1 MHWQAVDA
9 GVPDIVVW
17 KHGTTFNL
25 RRTISASARRANEAR
40 SKNRHQGAGCCP
52 WHEPQRSMR
61 PGVLDRQGTGGSIM
75 VSVTTTDASGAR
87 IIAELIHGHGVSH
100 VFIVP
105 AILREGL
112 AELGSLGV
120 RTISAHGEKAAAYM
134 ADGYARVLGRPGVCM
149 SQTVG
154 ASNIAAGLKD
164 AYLSCSPVVAFTGG
178 TAPDTRYRNV
188 YQEIRDFDMFAPVT
202 KWNAE
207 VEGPNRLPD
216 VVSQAFRVATTG
228 APGPVHVELRGNTG
242 QVGVGSPDQQRAFEL
257 NIDPRFAEVPP
268 FRPVAD
274 AADIRAA
281 LHELQTAQRP
291 IIVAG
296 GGVMWSRAEAEL
308 VELAERMSIPVATSL
323 HAKACIPESN
333 PLNVGICGTYSRVC
347 ANRAV
352 AEADLVFYIG
362 SQSGSMITAF
372 WHVPPQG
379 TRVIHLDIDPSQLG
393 RHYPTAVSLNG
404 DAKATLQRMLADAP
418 RRDNPVWR
426 DRVQTLVSQWRS
438 EVAATVETN
447 SGPIRP
453 ERIVA
458 EIGNALPAN
467 GAAVIDTL
475 QASVWSGSFMPLKGA
490 SQRFVRCAGSLGWGF
505 PAAIGA
511 KAALGDRP
519 VVCFTGDGGFYYHIA
534 ELETAA
540 RYGIPLVVVVNNN
553 GAYGA
558 ERPDEQSPYRAD
570 AGIGDANKTWKFG
583 QYNFAQI
590 AREFG
595 CEGVRVENQWT

>member
-1 MHWQAVDA
+1 
-9 GVPDIVVW
+9 
-17 KHGTTFNL
+17 L
-25 RRTISASARRANEAR
+25 
-40 SKNRHQGAGCCP
+40 
-52 WHEPQRSMR
+52 
-61 PGVLDRQGTGGSIM
+61 
-75 VSVTTTDASGAR
+75 VTTEASGAR
-87 IIAELIHGHGVSH
+87 IFAELIHGHGVSH
-100 VFIVP
+100 VFLVP

-112 AELGSLGV
+112 AELSSLGV
-120 RTISAHGEKAAAYM
+120 RAVSAHGEKAAAYM
-134 ADGYARVLGRPGVCM
+134 ADGYARVLGRPGICM

-154 ASNIAAGLKD
+154 AANISAGLKD
-164 AYLSCSPVVAFTGG
+164 AFLSCSPVIAFTGG

-188 YQEIRDFDMFAPVT
+188 YQEIRDFEMFEPVT

-207 VEGPNRLPD
+207 VEGPGRLSD
-216 VVSQAFRVATTG
+216 VIAQAFRVATSG

-242 QVGVGSPDQQRAFEL
+242 QVAVGSPEDRRAFEL
-257 NIDPRFAEVPP
+257 AFDQRFGEVPP

-274 AADIRAA
+274 ASDIRAA
-281 LHELQTAQRP
+281 LNELQRAERP

-323 HAKACIPESN
+323 HAKAAIAESN
-333 PLNVGICGTYSRVC
+333 PLNVGICGTYSRTC

-352 AEADLVFYIG
+352 AEADLVFFVG
-362 SQSGSMITAF
+362 SQSGSMVTAF
-372 WHVPPQG
+372 WQIPPQG
-379 TRVIHLDIDPSQLG
+379 TRVIHLDINPTQLG

-404 DAKATLQRMLADAP
+404 DARATLRQMLADAP
-418 RRDNPVWR
+418 RRDNSVWL
-426 DRVQTLVSQWRS
+426 DRVQTLVEQWRS
-438 EVAATVETN
+438 EAASVLEN
-447 SGPIRP
+447 NAGPIRP

-458 EIGNALPAN
+458 EIGNALPEN

-475 QASVWSGSFMPLKGA
+475 QASVWSGSYMPLKGP

-511 KAALGDRP
+511 KCALGDRP

-558 ERPDEQSPYRAD
+558 DRQSEPSPYRSD
-570 AGIGDANKTWKFG
+570 AGESDADKTWKFG
-583 QYNFAQI
+583 EYNFADI
-590 AREFG
+590 ARDFG
-595 CEGVRVENQWT
+595 CEGIRVENPVDIAAALRHAISIGKPVVVDMVTDPTASHPRAWTPPALARV

>member
-1 MHWQAVDA
+1 M
-9 GVPDIVVW
+9 
-17 KHGTTFNL
+17 TT
-25 RRTISASARRANEAR
+25 E
-40 SKNRHQGAGCCP
+40 
-52 WHEPQRSMR
+52 
-61 PGVLDRQGTGGSIM
+61 
-75 VSVTTTDASGAR
+75 ASGAR
-87 IIAELIHGHGVSH
+87 IFAELIHGHDVSH
-100 VFIVP
+100 VFLVP

-112 AELGSLGV
+112 AELSSLGV
-120 RTISAHGEKAAAYM
+120 RAVSAHGEKAAAYM

-154 ASNIAAGLKD
+154 AANISAGLKD
-164 AYLSCSPVVAFTGG
+164 AYLSCSPVIAFTGG

-188 YQEIRDFDMFAPVT
+188 YQEVRDFDMFEPVT

-207 VEGPNRLPD
+207 VEGPGRLSD
-216 VVSQAFRVATTG
+216 VIAQAFRVATSG

-242 QVGVGSPDQQRAFEL
+242 QVAVGSPEDRRAFEL
-257 NIDPRFAEVPP
+257 TIDRRFGEVPP

-274 AADIRAA
+274 ASDIRAA
-281 LHELQTAQRP
+281 LNELQHAERP
-291 IIVAG
+291 MIVAG

-323 HAKACIPESN
+323 HAKSAIAESN
-333 PLNVGICGTYSRVC
+333 PLNVGICGTYSRSC

-362 SQSGSMITAF
+362 SQTGSMITAF
-372 WHVPPQG
+372 WQIPPQG
-379 TRVIHLDIDPSQLG
+379 TRVIHLDINPTQLG

-404 DAKATLQRMLADAP
+404 DAKATLRQMLADAP
-418 RRDNPVWR
+418 RRENPLWL
-426 DRVQTLVSQWRS
+426 DRVQTLVEQWRS
-438 EVAATVETN
+438 EVASVIDTN

-475 QASVWSGSFMPLKGA
+475 QASVWSGSYMPLKGP
-490 SQRFVRCAGSLGWGF
+490 SQRYVRCAGSLGWGF

-511 KAALGDRP
+511 KCALGDRP

-558 ERPDEQSPYRAD
+558 DRHSEPSPYRSDAGQAD
-570 AGIGDANKTWKFG
+570 ADKTWKFG
-583 QYNFAQI
+583 EYNFAEI
-590 AREFG
+590 ARGFG
-595 CEGVRVENQWT
+595 CEGIRVENPVDIASALRQALSSGKPVVVDMVTDPTASHPRAWTPPALARV

>member
-1 MHWQAVDA
+1 
-9 GVPDIVVW
+9 
-17 KHGTTFNL
+17 
-25 RRTISASARRANEAR
+25 
-40 SKNRHQGAGCCP
+40 
-52 WHEPQRSMR
+52 
-61 PGVLDRQGTGGSIM
+61 M
-75 VSVTTTDASGAR
+75 VNVTTTEASGSR

-112 AELGSLGV
+112 AELSTLGV
-120 RTISAHGEKAAAYM
+120 RTVSAHGEKAAAYM

-154 ASNIAAGLKD
+154 AANIAAGLKD
-164 AYLSCSPVVAFTGG
+164 AFLSCSPVVAFTGG
-178 TAPDTRYRNV
+178 TAPENRYRNV
-188 YQEIRDFDMFAPVT
+188 YQEVRDIDMFNAVT

-207 VEGPNRLPD
+207 VEGPGRLTD
-216 VVSQAFRVATTG
+216 VVAQAFRVATTG

-242 QVGVGSPDQQRAFEL
+242 QVAVGSPEDRRAFSL
-257 NIDPRFAEVPP
+257 DIDRRFSEVPP

-274 AADIRAA
+274 ASDIRAA

-291 IIVAG
+291 MIVAG

-308 VELAERMSIPVATSL
+308 VELAERMSIPIATSL
-323 HAKACIPESN
+323 HAKAAIAESN
-333 PLNVGICGTYSRVC
+333 PLNVGICGTYSRHC
-347 ANRAV
+347 ANRAL

-362 SQSGSMITAF
+362 SQSGSMVTAF
-372 WHVPPQG
+372 WQVPPPG
-379 TRVIHLDIDPSQLG
+379 TRVIHLDIDGTQLG
-393 RHYPTAVSLNG
+393 RHYPTAASLNG
-404 DAKATLQRMLADAP
+404 DAKATLRQMLADAP
-418 RRDNPVWR
+418 RRENPAWL
-426 DRVQTLVSQWRS
+426 DRVASLVSQWRS
-438 EVAATVETN
+438 EVASVLETN

-475 QASVWSGSFMPLKGA
+475 QASVWSGSFMPLKGP

-511 KAALGDRP
+511 QCAIPDRP
-519 VVCFTGDGGFYYHIA
+519 VVCFTGDGGFYYHLS

-540 RYGIPLVVVVNNN
+540 RYGVPLVLVVNNN

-558 ERPDEQSPYRAD
+558 DRRSEPSPYRSD
-570 AGIGDANKTWKFG
+570 AGAGDADKTWRFG
-583 QYNFAQI
+583 EYNFAQI

-595 CEGVRVENQWT
+595 WEGVRVENPVDLGGALQKAIAARKPVLLDVLTDPTASHPRAWTPPMMARV